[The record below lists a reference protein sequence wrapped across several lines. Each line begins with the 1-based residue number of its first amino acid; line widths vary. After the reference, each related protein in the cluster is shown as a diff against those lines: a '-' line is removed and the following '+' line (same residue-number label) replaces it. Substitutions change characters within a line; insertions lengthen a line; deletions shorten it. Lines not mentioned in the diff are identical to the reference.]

1 MKIIILL
8 TFLMIYSTA
17 STICSQDK
25 ISKLII
31 AGVSVDE
38 INLICVEKT
47 DKPKLNGIL
56 NKNDRS
62 TKSYFGLGTSIGEG
76 KFTSDSISPVNQSYD
91 SASVPIKFGIMFDS
105 NDRIELSYEYVAHN
119 YDDRI
124 DQIIGINFDWNSV
137 YKFGQISPYWSIG
150 FGQYKCDYSKD
161 ESLKGYISALA
172 FNYGVGILI
181 NLDNLL
187 EIEISAKRKNINWQ
201 EKVYENGN
209 TASNSSSISSL
220 YYFGVNYFF

>member
-1 MKIIILL
+1 M
-8 TFLMIYSTA
+8 
-17 STICSQDK
+17 
-25 ISKLII
+25 
-31 AGVSVDE
+31 
-38 INLICVEKT
+38 
-47 DKPKLNGIL
+47 
-56 NKNDRS
+56 
-62 TKSYFGLGTSIGEG
+62 
-76 KFTSDSISPVNQSYD
+76 VN
-91 SASVPIKFGIMFDS
+91 
-105 NDRIELSYEYVAHN
+105 
-119 YDDRI
+119 
-124 DQIIGINFDWNSV
+124 
-137 YKFGQISPYWSIG
+137 
-150 FGQYKCDYSKD
+150 KCDYSKD